1 MALKR
6 IEEAPSV
13 PPPLI
18 HLFPETIIIRPLFLS
33 SSFLSRF
40 LQKPVFLS
48 ILLRETDRLFG
59 WIGDYGC
66 ENDLAWRVFFDC
78 LDGSGDCGYIAGH
91 KNSFVSASFTVPGK
105 EGYIGGLQHLVD
117 HDHCIAASD
126 NFH

>member
-40 LQKPVFLS
+40 LQKAVFLS
-48 ILLRETDRLFG
+48 IFLRETDRLFG

-66 ENDLAWRVFFDC
+66 ENDLAWRGF
-78 LDGSGDCGYIAGH
+78 L
-91 KNSFVSASFTVPGK
+91 PGR
-105 EGYIGGLQHLVD
+105 QR
-117 HDHCIAASD
+117 
-126 NFH
+126 